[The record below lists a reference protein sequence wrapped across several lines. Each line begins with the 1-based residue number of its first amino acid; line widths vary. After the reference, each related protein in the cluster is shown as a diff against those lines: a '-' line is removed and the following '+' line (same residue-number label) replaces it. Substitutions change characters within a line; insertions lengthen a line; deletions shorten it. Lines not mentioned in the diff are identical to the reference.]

1 MKISRPV
8 FTVLVLA
15 FALPC
20 FAQPADPNKL
30 DLSKRQSLSPQEAA
44 SLQQEVIFLDVRS
57 SAEWDAG
64 HVKGA
69 IHIPHTE
76 AAGKVAS
83 VIPDRS
89 VPVVTY
95 CTAGGRAS
103 YVVDALRKQG
113 YTVVPV
119 TKGGYRELV
128 AKGMKYE

>member
-1 MKISRPV
+1 MKVSRRIFP
-8 FTVLVLA
+8 FLILA
-15 FALPC
+15 LSLPC
-20 FAQPADPNKL
+20 FAEAL
-30 DLSKRQSLSPQEAA
+30 DLSKRQSLSPQQAA

-57 SAEWDAG
+57 AAEWNAG

-83 VIPDRS
+83 AIPDRS
-89 VPVVTY
+89 VPIVTY

-113 YTVVPV
+113 YTVIPV
-119 TKGGYRELV
+119 THGGYLQLIGY
-128 AKGMKYE
+128 GMEKE